1 MVRFGGVPM
10 ANESSEDPTL
20 ERTFRGHKDAVTCC
34 AFNPNMKQ
42 LITSSNDNSLMIW
55 NFKPQ
60 MRAYR
65 FTGHKVRA
73 SVASRVPS
81 RRASRRARRRS
92 PARAAARRAAPRPRS
107 FFFSSILRPRR
118 PPRARSRSRAASPLL
133 PPPPY

>member
-1 MVRFGGVPM
+1 M

-81 RRASRRARRRS
+81 RRASRRA
-92 PARAAARRAAPRPRS
+92 AAALVL
-107 FFFSSILRPRR
+107 FQFDSSP
-118 PPRARSRSRAASPLL
+118 AASPADAMHV
-133 PPPPY
+133 PSG